1 MRLKDSDSAE
11 LHVLPI
17 TPPLTDPKSRNSKA
31 RAMSE
36 TPSKTATARGL
47 ANSSI
52 EPEELTPP
60 HSNAGDDD
68 EFLEA
73 IS

>member
-1 MRLKDSDSAE
+1 MILKDSDSAE
-11 LHVLPI
+11 LHVLPV
-17 TPPLTDPKSRNSKA
+17 TPPPTDPKSRHSKV
-31 RAMSE
+31 RAESE

-52 EPEELTPP
+52 MHEELTPP